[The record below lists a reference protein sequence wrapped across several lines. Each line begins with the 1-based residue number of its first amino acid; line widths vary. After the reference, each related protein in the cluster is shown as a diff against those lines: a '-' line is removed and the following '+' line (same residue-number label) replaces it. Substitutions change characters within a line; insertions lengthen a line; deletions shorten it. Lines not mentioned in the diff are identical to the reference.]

1 MAGVLTDKA
10 ILVTGASTGIGRAT
24 ALRAAQEGARVMVA
38 DVNTVEGPNTV
49 EAINEAGGKAVF
61 IETDVTQSDQVRAA
75 IAATVEHF
83 GSLDGAFNNAGIE
96 GVFTNITRLSEE
108 DYDRTMAVNAKG
120 VWLCVK
126 YEIEQMLQ
134 SGGGSIVSTASVAGI
149 AGTRG
154 ASAYAAA
161 KHALHGYFDCARVE
175 LGDKGIHFTLACP
188 GFVSTQVSAN
198 ALTANGQPF
207 GGVDPDIARGMPPAV
222 CAERIWRAVERNR
235 LEVTIA
241 GKETIAVYLKRF
253 LPLSWY
259 TAFAR
264 RLKVH

>member
-49 EAINEAGGKAVF
+49 AAINEAGGKAVF

-154 ASAYAAA
+154 ASAYAAS
-161 KHALHGYFDCARVE
+161 KHAVVGITKTAALEMATRGIRVNCV
-175 LGDKGIHFTLACP
+175 CP
-188 GFVSTQVSAN
+188 GVIET
-198 ALTANGQPF
+198 P
-207 GGVDPDIARGMPPAV
+207 M
-222 CAERIWRAVERNR
+222 VERLR
-235 LEVTIA
+235 GETGLDTSSLIAMQPIGRTGDPREIGEAVVWLLSDQSSFVTGVA
-241 GKETIAVYLKRF
+241 MPVDGGYVAQ
-253 LPLSWY
+253 
-259 TAFAR
+259 
-264 RLKVH
+264 

>member
-24 ALRAAQEGARVMVA
+24 ALRAAQEGANIVVA

-49 EAINEAGGKAVF
+49 AAITDAGGNAIF

-75 IAATVEHF
+75 IGATVEHF

-126 YEIEQMLQ
+126 YEICLLYT
-134 SGGGSIVSTASVAGI
+134 SD
-149 AGTRG
+149 
-154 ASAYAAA
+154 AA
-161 KHALHGYFDCARVE
+161 DE
-175 LGDKGIHFTLACP
+175 
-188 GFVSTQVSAN
+188 
-198 ALTANGQPF
+198 
-207 GGVDPDIARGMPPAV
+207 
-222 CAERIWRAVERNR
+222 
-235 LEVTIA
+235 
-241 GKETIAVYLKRF
+241 
-253 LPLSWY
+253 
-259 TAFAR
+259 
-264 RLKVH
+264 

>member
-1 MAGVLTDKA
+1 MAGVLIDKA
-10 ILVTGASTGIGRAT
+10 ILITGASTGIGRAT
-24 ALRAAQEGARVMVA
+24 ALRAAQEGANIVVA

-49 EAINEAGGKAVF
+49 ATITDAGGNAIF

-75 IAATVEHF
+75 IGATVEHF

-154 ASAYAAA
+154 ASAYAAS
-161 KHALHGYFDCARVE
+161 KHAVVGITKTAALEMATRGIRVNCV
-175 LGDKGIHFTLACP
+175 CP
-188 GFVSTQVSAN
+188 GVIET
-198 ALTANGQPF
+198 P
-207 GGVDPDIARGMPPAV
+207 M
-222 CAERIWRAVERNR
+222 VERLR
-235 LEVTIA
+235 GETGLDTSSLITMQPIGRTGDPREIGEAVVWLLSDQASFVTGVA
-241 GKETIAVYLKRF
+241 MPVDGGYVAQ
-253 LPLSWY
+253 
-259 TAFAR
+259 
-264 RLKVH
+264 